1 MMVYTYTY
9 NTIDIPYHCVAT
21 STKMT
26 VGSNERAGA
35 RVVTNANLDQATHG
49 YQGKQ
54 QHRSKNAGI
63 AGCIVTSKA
72 LFVKSQGEINTD
84 NMATPTNSNETYCT
98 FTLASDVTAGGLPS
112 EQDIAKDLE
121 SSDDNVKK
129 MALKAAIM
137 AMLGGEPM
145 PRILMQVI
153 RFCINSDDKPLKKLC
168 MLYWE
173 VVPKYQPLT
182 SEELVAQAAGQHVQ
196 RKLLPEMILV
206 CNALMNDLNH
216 PNEYVRGSMLR
227 FLCKIKD
234 EEILGPLIPSIKA
247 CLTHRHSYVRKNAA
261 LTVFHAHKLHGEHLL
276 PDGPE
281 LMAQFIAA
289 ETDMAARRNA
299 FLMLFH
305 ESEQLA
311 FEFLGQHM
319 QDGIS
324 KFGDGFSLGVL
335 ELTRQVCRKDPTQKS
350 RFVRVLFSLLGS
362 NSAAVSYE
370 AAWTLVSL
378 SNSPTAVRA
387 AAVTYAN
394 LLNGQNDNNI
404 QLIVL
409 ERLESLQKKHSKI
422 VQELLMDIMRALASP
437 NPDICQKVLEIT
449 MEAVNARNV
458 SSVITT
464 LKRELQKA
472 LSDDS
477 EKSMAVRHLLVG
489 AIHDCAKKFPQVA
502 ESVVG
507 LLMELLSNNERT
519 SLQVAMFVRA
529 IIQEHPP
536 LRTTLLPK
544 LLESLSDI
552 SSPPVMCVAL
562 WIIGEFTT
570 PEDAKE
576 TFDDILKEVGPTP
589 FFIEEK
595 KTETTEAD
603 APKLVAKN
611 VVLADGTY
619 ATQTSYTSKKPMEA
633 SDNTP
638 KLRKIIVYQGDIF
651 VAETLASCLTKLV
664 LQFPEPCKQRVAQTV
679 LILCA
684 ITKLAES
691 GATPGVSQRS
701 SLSDC
706 QERCSM
712 CCRVLLDPKT
722 RDVLKPILQTDGK
735 KQLSAYLKSI
745 AEAQPQKKKKDETPK
760 TQPDDLIHFRQLKS
774 MTVSAGDVVDLDDGA
789 DLARAT
795 GYSKSNSLWDK
806 DSSHCYPLTGFA
818 DPVYA
823 EALVTVHDYDIVL
836 EILVINRTPNTLAD
850 LTVELST
857 MGDMKI
863 VERPQAQTIAPLDQT
878 TIRSSIKVSSTETGH
893 IFGTIVYEDMS
904 TQEQKFIHLNDI
916 YMDIMDYI
924 RPATCSDELFRSMW
938 AEFEWENKVA
948 IGTSIASLTEFLN
961 HIVTSTKMKCLTELP
976 KEGSNSSFLAANLY
990 ARSVFGEDA
999 LVNVSVEKKD
1009 DNDGKLAGYIRI
1021 RSKTQGIALSLGDRI
1036 TLVQRELPEKQ

>member
-1 MMVYTYTY
+1 
-9 NTIDIPYHCVAT
+9 
-21 STKMT
+21 
-26 VGSNERAGA
+26 
-35 RVVTNANLDQATHG
+35 
-49 YQGKQ
+49 
-54 QHRSKNAGI
+54 
-63 AGCIVTSKA
+63 
-72 LFVKSQGEINTD
+72 
-84 NMATPTNSNETYCT
+84 
-98 FTLASDVTAGGLPS
+98 
-112 EQDIAKDLE
+112 
-121 SSDDNVKK
+121 
-129 MALKAAIM
+129 M

-153 RFCINSDDKPLKKLC
+153 RFCINSDDKQLKKLC

-173 VVPKYQPLT
+173 VVPKYQPMT
-182 SEELVAQAAGQHVQ
+182 NEELLAQASGQQVP

-234 EEILGPLIPSIKA
+234 EEILGPLVPSIKS

-261 LTVFHAHKLHGEHLL
+261 LAVFNAHKLHGDHLI

-299 FLMLFH
+299 FLMLFN
-305 ESEQLA
+305 ENEPLA

-324 KFGDGFSLGVL
+324 KFGDGFSLLVL
-335 ELTRQVCRKDPTQKS
+335 ELTRRVCRKDPTQKS
-350 RFVRVLFSLLGS
+350 RFVRVLFALLGS

-370 AAWTLVSL
+370 ASWTLVSL

-409 ERLESLQKKHSKI
+409 ERLESLQEKHGKI

-437 NPDICQKVLEIT
+437 NPDICEKVLQIT
-449 MEAVNARNV
+449 MEAVTARNV
-458 SSVITT
+458 DAVVIA

-472 LSDDS
+472 LAEDS
-477 EKSMAVRHLLVG
+477 EKSVAVRHLLVE

-507 LLMELLSNNERT
+507 LLMELLSSSDRT

-529 IIQEHPP
+529 IVQEHPP
-536 LRTTLLPK
+536 LRATLVPK
-544 LLESLSDI
+544 LLGSLGDI
-552 SSPPVMCVAL
+552 NSPPVMCVAL
-562 WIIGEFTT
+562 WILGEYTT
-570 PEDAKE
+570 SEDAIE
-576 TFDDILKEVGPTP
+576 TFDDIVKEVGPTP
-589 FFIEEK
+589 FMVAEEK
-595 KTETTEAD
+595 PEDGDAE
-603 APKLVAKN
+603 APKLVTKN

-619 ATQTSYTSKKPMEA
+619 ATQTSYTSAKPVEIG
-633 SDNTP
+633 DNTP
-638 KLRKIIVYQGDIF
+638 KLRKLVVHQGDIF
-651 VAETLASCLTKLV
+651 VAETLASSLTKLI
-664 LQFPEPCKQRVAQTV
+664 LLFPTHDKQRVAQTV

-684 ITKLAES
+684 ITRLAES
-691 GATPGVSQRS
+691 GNSPGVAQRS

-712 CCRVLLDPKT
+712 CCRILLDPKT
-722 RDVLKPILQTDGK
+722 RELLQPILLTDGK
-735 KQLSAYLKSI
+735 KQLGAYLNKL
-745 AEAQPQKKKKDETPK
+745 AEAQPQKKKKEDDSPS
-760 TQPDDLIHFRQLKS
+760 TQADDMIHFRQLKS
-774 MTVSAGDVVDLDDGA
+774 MAISAGDVVDLDDGA

-795 GYSKSNSLWDK
+795 GYSKSNSLWDQ

-823 EALVTVHDYDIVL
+823 EALVTVHEYDIVL

-863 VERPQAQTIAPLDQT
+863 VERPQAHTIGPLDQI
-878 TIRSSIKVSSTETGH
+878 TIRASIKVSSTETGH
-893 IFGTIVYEDMS
+893 IFGTIVYNDMS
-904 TQEQKFIHLNDI
+904 TNEQKLVNLNDI
-916 YMDIMDYI
+916 HMDIMDYI

-948 IGTSIASLTEFLN
+948 IATSISTLNEFLE
-961 HIVTSTKMKCLTELP
+961 HIVTSTKMKCLTEKP
-976 KEGSNSSFLAANLY
+976 AEGDTSSFLAANLY
-990 ARSVFGEDA
+990 AR
-999 LVNVSVEKKD
+999 
-1009 DNDGKLAGYIRI
+1009 R
-1021 RSKTQGIALSLGDRI
+1021 
-1036 TLVQRELPEKQ
+1036 